1 MPGKRLRFH
10 GDSSERL
17 REFPADIRQDVGY
30 QLYLVEQ
37 GFDPLDWKPMPS
49 IGKGVREI
57 RVRDDT
63 GAYRAIYIAT
73 LPNAVHVL
81 HVFQKKT
88 QKTARHDLELAK
100 ARLRELLRSLT

>member
-1 MPGKRLRFH
+1 MAGKRLRFH
-10 GDSSERL
+10 GDANERL
-17 REFPADIRQDVGY
+17 RELPPAARRDLGY

-37 GFDPLDWKPMPS
+37 GLDPFDWKPMPS

-57 RVRDDT
+57 RIRDDT

-73 LPNAVHVL
+73 LPDAVHVL

-88 QKTARHDLELAK
+88 QKTAQRDLELAK
-100 ARLRELLRSLT
+100 ARLRDLR